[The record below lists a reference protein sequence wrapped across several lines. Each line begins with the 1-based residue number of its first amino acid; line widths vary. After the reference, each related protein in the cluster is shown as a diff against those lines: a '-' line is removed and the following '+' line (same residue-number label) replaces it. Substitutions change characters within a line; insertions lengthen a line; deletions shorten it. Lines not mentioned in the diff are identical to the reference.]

1 MDKELKILIIE
12 DVPSDAEAIENELRR
27 EHIPF
32 HAQRLDTREAFLE
45 ALRNSPPDIV
55 LSDFTL
61 PNFNALEA
69 LHLLQEH
76 HCDIPFVLVTGS
88 RSEEVAVE
96 CIKEGADDYILKASL
111 RRLPSSVLN
120 VLKKREAER
129 EKAKTE
135 VALRRGEE
143 QFRLITENSHDLI
156 SLLDLEGRFIYASP
170 SYRKSLGYAPEDLAG
185 TDSFELI
192 HPEDQPNVRKAWR
205 EALLNREER
214 VVEFRAR
221 HQNGVWRIFEAA
233 GNWIFDE
240 QNNPQRTVVVS
251 RDITRRKQ
259 AEEALR
265 GLPRLIRQA
274 QEVERRR
281 VARELHDSV
290 NQILASVKFRIQS
303 MEEKLPQRDQKVSQ
317 ETLKAKVLLEKA
329 MQEVRRISH
338 NLRPSELDDLG
349 LAPALR
355 SLCHEF
361 GERTAMNVE
370 LSLSRVPKNLPAEVE
385 LNLYRIIQEALNNI
399 AKHSQATRVE
409 LRLAR
414 NGSAIRASIRDN
426 GRGFDTQFVRTKK
439 SKKAGIGLVDMRERA
454 AFAGGAFTIKSAP
467 GTGTELEIEVPF
479 HAHGRPGRPVKA
491 TSEKGPE
498 N

>member
-1 MDKELKILIIE
+1 MDKELNILIVE
-12 DVPSDAEAIENELRR
+12 DVASDAEAIESELRS

-32 HAQRLDTREAFLE
+32 HAQRLDTREAFVE
-45 ALRNSPPDIV
+45 ALKNSPPDIV

-61 PNFNALEA
+61 PNFNALDA

-76 HCDIPFVLVTGS
+76 HGDIPFILVTGS

-111 RRLPSSVLN
+111 KRLPSSVLN

-129 EKAKTE
+129 EQAKTE
-135 VALRRGEE
+135 AALRQGEE
-143 QFRLITENSHDLI
+143 QFRLITENSRDLI
-156 SLLDLEGRFIYASP
+156 SLLDPEGRFIYASP
-170 SYRKSLGYAPEDLAG
+170 SYKKSLGYAPEDLTG
-185 TDSFELI
+185 TDSFALV
-192 HPEDQPNVRKAWR
+192 HPDDQEKLRNAWR

-214 VVEFRAR
+214 VAEFRGR
-221 HQNGVWRIFEAA
+221 HQNGVWRSFESA

-240 QNNPQRTVVVS
+240 QNRPQRTVVVS

-303 MEEKLPQRDQKVSQ
+303 MEEKFSGHDQKVSQ
-317 ETLKAKVLLEKA
+317 ETLKAKALLEKA

-361 GERTAMNVE
+361 GERTGMNIE
-370 LSLSRVPKNLPAEVE
+370 LSLSRLPRNLSAEVE

-399 AKHSQATRVE
+399 AKHSQATRAE

-414 NGSAIRASIRDN
+414 NGSAIKASIRDN
-426 GRGFDTQFVRTKK
+426 GRGFDPQCVQTKK
-439 SKKAGIGLVDMRERA
+439 SKKAGIGLVDMKERA
-454 AFAGGAFTIKSAP
+454 AFAGGAFNIRSAP
-467 GTGTELEIEVPF
+467 GAGTELEIEIPF
-479 HAHGRPGRPVKA
+479 HTHGRPGRAAKA
-491 TSEKGPE
+491 TSEKGTE